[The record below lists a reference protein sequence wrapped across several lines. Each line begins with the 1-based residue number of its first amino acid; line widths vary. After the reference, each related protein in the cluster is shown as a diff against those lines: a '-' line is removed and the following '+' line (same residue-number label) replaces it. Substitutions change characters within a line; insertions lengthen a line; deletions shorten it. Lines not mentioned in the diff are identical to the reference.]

1 MELYKQKKPKKTEI
15 AALNSL
21 HAKKDFIGLE
31 EECRNLLE
39 RYENSAEIQ
48 NFLGAAL
55 SGQELYQDSFE
66 YFFKAVVDAESSS
79 QKSRYLSNAGVSY
92 LKLDDQKNALIY
104 LTKAVEEDEE
114 NLNALFN
121 QANAM
126 RNLGK
131 VEESLEVYQ
140 KAMSLNPK
148 HANSFMFYSLALKV
162 LGRFKDSKDYCFKAL
177 SLNPKWGMAH
187 RHLSSMINYSED
199 KKHLL
204 QMKELIKGEDL
215 SDEDKMNL
223 CFAIS
228 KGLEELD
235 MYKESF
241 QYLIEGNNLARK
253 GVEFSIEKSS
263 NYFGVVKNS
272 FSKEL
277 FESVKTDSS
286 LGGGIIFVL
295 GMPRS
300 GTSLAEQILASHS
313 KVFGAGELRHFR
325 KCIDKLYFEV
335 EGKKFPKNFS
345 SHSLDLV
352 AEVGKHYQEM
362 ISDIRKD
369 SPFFV
374 DKMPYNFMY
383 IPLIKLSLPKS
394 RIILCERDPLDN
406 CLSIFK
412 QKFGVG
418 NSYAYSLE
426 ELGSYF
432 NSYKDITDDWKHLLG
447 DQIFC
452 LNYEELTKNQ
462 KEVTA
467 NMLNFCGLEWEESC
481 LDFHKTNRNN
491 KTASSVQVRRPIYTS
506 SIKLAQRYEEELKP
520 LANILNSYEKSY
532 ED

>member
-1 MELYKQKKPKKTEI
+1 MELYKEKKPKKNEI
-15 AALNSL
+15 ARLNSL

-39 RYENSAEIQ
+39 RYENSPEIQ

-55 SGQELYQDSFE
+55 SGQELYQDSLE
-66 YFFKAVVDAESSS
+66 YFFKAIVDAESSS

-92 LKLDDQKNALIY
+92 LKLDDQKNALNY

-114 NLNALFN
+114 NLNALQN

-148 HANSFMFYSLALKV
+148 QANSFLFYSLALKV
-162 LGRFKDSKDYCFKAL
+162 LGRFEDSKEYCFKAL
-177 SLNPKWGMAH
+177 NLIPQWGMAH

-199 KKHLL
+199 KDHLI
-204 QMKELIKGEDL
+204 QMESLIKGNDL

-223 CFAIS
+223 YFAIS
-228 KGLEELD
+228 KALEELD
-235 MYKESF
+235 MHKDSF
-241 QYLIEGNNLARK
+241 NYLSKGNKLARK
-253 GVEFSIEKSS
+253 GVEFSTEHSN
-263 NYFGVVKNS
+263 NYFRLVKDS

-277 FESVKTDSS
+277 FKSVETDDS
-286 LGGGIIFVL
+286 LGDGIIFVL

-300 GTSLAEQILASHS
+300 GTSLVEQILASHS
-313 KVFGAGELRHFR
+313 KVFGAGELRHYR
-325 KCIDKLYFEV
+325 KCIDKLYFEI

-352 AEVGKHYQEM
+352 VEVGKHYQEM

-394 RIILCERDPLDN
+394 RIVLCERNPLDN
-406 CLSIFK
+406 CLSIYK

-418 NSYAYSLE
+418 NAYTYSLE
-426 ELGSYF
+426 ELGNYF
-432 NSYKDITDDWKHLLG
+432 NSYKDIIDDWKYLLG

-452 LNYEELTKNQ
+452 LNYEELTRNQ

-467 NMLNFCGLEWEESC
+467 NMLNYCGLEWEESC

-506 SIKLAQRYEEELKP
+506 SIKLAEKYEEELKP
-520 LANILNSYEKSY
+520 LVNILNS
-532 ED
+532 